1 MNDSYSENQ
10 KENTEN
16 DHEEETAALSKKHA
30 KKTEERHQVKEKL
43 KLTKQI
49 RKTKIALLSTV
60 YIGKY
65 WDEWEKEDTTGSELD
80 LGTNINEPGGKK

>member
-16 DHEEETAALSKKHA
+16 DHEEETAALSKKHV
-30 KKTEERHQVKEKL
+30 KKTEERHQVKEKS

-49 RKTKIALLSTV
+49 RKTKIALMSTG
-60 YIGKY
+60 ILGRMG
-65 WDEWEKEDTTGSELD
+65 KEDTTGSELE
-80 LGTNINEPGGKK
+80 LGTNIKEPGGKK